1 MRWTVR
7 APGRGARVIDTS
19 QLARKAV
26 CNTLSQQPM
35 KRLRFSALAAL
46 AGMLFL
52 QAAIAFAP
60 CEMPENAGMAAMQAE
75 AMPDCHEQADD
86 APNLCLAHCQS
97 QDQTLSKLQPQLP
110 DLAQPQSVIIAW
122 QPSRPAHV
130 PAVRVVP
137 LAAPPPRILF
147 QSFLL

>member
-1 MRWTVR
+1 
-7 APGRGARVIDTS
+7 
-19 QLARKAV
+19 
-26 CNTLSQQPM
+26 M